1 MATEVRM
8 PQLGLTMEWGTV
20 EKWFKNEGDSISKG
34 EVLLEIKTDKLTNEI
49 ESETDG
55 VILKIFAKEGED
67 VPVKGLLCI
76 IGEAGEKFEES
87 SMSQSVNK
95 NGEDKED
102 KEYKKEEKNE
112 KKEEIKSESPLA
124 YENQNKGRIKISPLA
139 RKTAEKMSIDY
150 SDIKGTGP
158 GGRIIQKDILNA
170 KSSAKNI
177 KNIVS
182 QTSLKS
188 NITLM
193 EGDTVEELS
202 VMRKAIANNMIK
214 SHTEIPCVTQTMKI
228 NVSKLLEFR
237 NKLNENRDSKFSIN
251 DFILK
256 ATSKALKI
264 NRSLLVSIGG
274 DKIIKRAHINI
285 GMAVAL
291 EDGLIVP
298 VIKDADKIGL
308 EELSNKAKELSIKA
322 RENNLNIDEYS
333 GSTFTISNL
342 GMYQIESF
350 TPIINMPNAAILGVC
365 GINEETAINETG
377 NAYKNYI
384 MRISLTFDH
393 RLIDGS
399 TAAEFQLTLK
409 KILEEPI
416 NIII

>member
-49 ESETDG
+49 ESEADG

-102 KEYKKEEKNE
+102 KEYKEEKNE

-150 SDIKGTGP
+150 SNIKGTGP

-170 KSSAKNI
+170 KSSATNI

-202 VMRKAIANNMIK
+202 VMRKTIANNMIK

-264 NRSLLVSIGG
+264 NRSLLVSIDG